1 MANSH
6 TSVFLFN
13 SKYGSYNG
21 FRGSMTRAAKRR
33 RSQAIYKKNWRIYKR
48 AAFQSTIN
56 NMFSLKKGLTMAGCL
71 TIGNSFRIVPG
82 SGRCL
87 ETYRKLLMGFLFRW
101 RDNLYDVKS
110 FFLQEQRRE
119 AVLASWSHSPQSFL
133 ALSLYWPT
141 KAYFLTLGKG
151 SGQKWKVSDHP
162 ISNIQT
168 AHECPI
174 CLEWKLSIN
183 TNS

>member
-21 FRGSMTRAAKRR
+21 FGGSMTRAAKRR

-110 FFLQEQRRE
+110 FFFSRAEKR
-119 AVLASWSHSPQSFL
+119 SS
-133 ALSLYWPT
+133 
-141 KAYFLTLGKG
+141 
-151 SGQKWKVSDHP
+151 SGQLVALPSVVPCFIALLTHKSIFSHIRKGLRAKVESVWPPNIKH
-162 ISNIQT
+162 SNC
-168 AHECPI
+168 A
-174 CLEWKLSIN
+174 WMSNLSRMEAFYQHK
-183 TNS
+183 